1 MRKKVFVFLLFSLLL
16 ASGGCEKRPTAQSI
30 TTASQESGQAKFDVC
45 GLSKKAEIEAIQG
58 SPIKETKSSART
70 FGRSLS
76 RLAMFLHRGRVQ

>member
-1 MRKKVFVFLLFSLLL
+1 MRRKVLVSLLCCLSL
-16 ASGGCEKRPTAQSI
+16 ALAGCEKRAATQSI